1 MLGLEAPPPICYTR
15 EAEMLLERVFELDA
29 HPCSTSREQLAEHL
43 NITPKEVQTWFQN
56 KQREAGGNNKRREVG
71 GNHTPICYLREAKRD
86 LLERA
91 FELDSSP
98 CRVAREQLAAQINIT
113 PRQVQVWFQNKRR
126 RARKNVIPHWR
137 PTPEDERMLLRV
149 FELDPNPG
157 EDTIGDL
164 SGLFSATSQQVREW
178 FRCSSVIFDT
188 ACTESLAQQQNATD
202 EELVRQTN
210 ALVDGGIKQ
219 APYSISL
226 RSQLGQKR
234 SSEIDA
240 GMAAYLAACAG
251 TPVAAA
257 VPAAAASTEAPA
269 APDCS
274 LPAVAWTVDKA
285 AAAAAEAA
293 WRSRA
298 GATGSADAKRGSR
311 AAAEAWSSRGG
322 APRYLP
328 HDLTSLLLGRTA
340 HHTRVGLRP
349 AASRTNPWGRLN
361 WLTNNVVSLRSS
373 D

>member
-1 MLGLEAPPPICYTR
+1 
-15 EAEMLLERVFELDA
+15 
-29 HPCSTSREQLAEHL
+29 
-43 NITPKEVQTWFQN
+43 
-56 KQREAGGNNKRREVG
+56 
-71 GNHTPICYLREAKRD
+71 
-86 LLERA
+86 
-91 FELDSSP
+91 
-98 CRVAREQLAAQINIT
+98 
-113 PRQVQVWFQNKRR
+113 
-126 RARKNVIPHWR
+126 
-137 PTPEDERMLLRV
+137 MLLRV

-164 SGLFSATSQQVREW
+164 SGLFGATSQQVREW

-328 HDLTSLLLGRTA
+328 HDLTSLLLGRIA